1 MTITKLSDIIIPGT
15 TGGVLLNGIIARKST
30 VKSSFLNSGIIQSNV
45 DAAVNAQLNL
55 DNGGKHIQMRSSLTP
70 NDAEQIVDDTA
81 DLTVNKITQ
90 AYESTPVYERAQV
103 YGVTDLA
110 VDLGGAD
117 PMDQLAEFWS
127 DYWARRQQVLLI
139 NILNGALGAANAG
152 ANVYD
157 ISAAVGALAVI
168 GSDKFITASQ
178 LLGDA
183 SDQIVAV
190 AMHSAFYTQLLIQN
204 LITFEPVA
212 GQARPIARYLDKQVI
227 VDDGMP
233 YNSGTKV
240 GTLYMFKRGSVV
252 LKEGT
257 VKTPVEVG
265 RDPLV
270 NSGQEYM
277 VSRKKFIMHPVGF
290 RFDPAASI
298 AGPTPTNA
306 EAATTGNWTRV
317 YDAKEVGIV
326 KFICKS
332 A

>member
-81 DLTVNKITQ
+81 DLTVNKIAQ